1 MDLRHKP
8 TLRGDLVTLRPVTA
22 DDARGLREI
31 MLDPDVQRLTGSTHS
46 SDEDGAPPLEV
57 AERWYGSRGEHDD
70 RIDWAILDEASGE
83 VVGEAVVNDLDPG
96 SLSANFR
103 TLVGPRGRDRGL
115 GSEAVRLVVAYVLGE
130 AGLHRLDLEVY
141 AFNPRARRVYEKAG
155 FVLEGTRREALL
167 FDGEWI
173 DSHVMGV
180 LARDLR

>member
-1 MDLRHKP
+1 MQDQ
-8 TLRGDLVTLRPVTA
+8 
-22 DDARGLREI
+22 E
-31 MLDPDVQRLTGSTHS
+31 VQRLTGSTNS
-46 SDEDGAPPLEV
+46 SDDDGAPPLDV
-57 AERWYGSRGEHDD
+57 AERWYASRAEQDD
-70 RIDWAILDEASGE
+70 RIDWAVVDNASGE

-96 SLSANFR
+96 SRSANFR
-103 TLVGPRGRDRGL
+103 TLVGPRGRGRGL
-115 GSEAVRLVVAYVLGE
+115 GSEAVRLVVAYALGE

-180 LARDLR
+180 LARDVR